1 MPTSTRTHTTL
12 TGFLNSY
19 GFIAHSKIGMLLG
32 AGLKSKYLVEIVG
45 TFILVYAICSAATV
59 YSGKVLLGIVGLGQ
73 LQMIGVGL
81 VHAFVLTAIV
91 YAIGYRSGAQV
102 NPAVTIG
109 LLVTG
114 KMHGKEAA
122 LTIACQILGAVIAAA
137 VVYSMFGSEMAASVT
152 LPADGNATRAFILE
166 TVMTFTLVYVVLV
179 TTTSKNYKIAP
190 LAGVA
195 IGFTLGFNVIL
206 GGSISGGSLNPA
218 RSFGPALIVGNFD
231 FHWIYWIAPILGGL
245 IAAGVYKG
253 LHKDLD
259 LPSPKA
265 EQIK

>member
-1 MPTSTRTHTTL
+1 LCKYSDTPVYIL
-12 TGFLNSY
+12 L
-19 GFIAHSKIGMLLG
+19 KIGLLLAVG
-32 AGLKSKYLVEIVG
+32 SNTKYLVEIVG

-59 YSGKVLLGIVGLGQ
+59 YSTNVRQGIAGLGQ
-73 LQMIGVGL
+73 LGMIGVGL
-81 VHAFVLTAIV
+81 VHALVLTAIV

-109 LLVTG
+109 LLVTR
-114 KMHGKEAA
+114 KMGRKEAG

-152 LPADGNATRAFILE
+152 LPAD
-166 TVMTFTLVYVVLV
+166 VMTFTLVYVVLA
-179 TTTSKNYKIAP
+179 TTTSKNFKIAP

-231 FHWIYWIAPILGGL
+231 YQWIYWVAPILGGL
-245 IAAGVYKG
+245 IAAGLYKG
-253 LHKDLD
+253 LHSDLD
-259 LPSPKA
+259 LPSPEG
-265 EQIK
+265 EQIKKGS